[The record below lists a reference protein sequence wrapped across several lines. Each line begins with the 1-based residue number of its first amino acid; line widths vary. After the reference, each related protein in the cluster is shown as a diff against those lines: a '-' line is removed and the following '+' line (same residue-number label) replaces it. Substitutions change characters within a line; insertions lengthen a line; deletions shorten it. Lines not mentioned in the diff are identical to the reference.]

1 MTIKLKTLWVLLLY
15 HVSAGVA
22 NVFVVGEMLPAGKYF
37 APFLF
42 SLIPI
47 RVLKRNG
54 EIDTG
59 CVAVLYVI
67 HVVLTLGVTN
77 VLFFL

>member
-15 HVSAGVA
+15 HISAGLVG
-22 NVFVVGEMLPAGKYF
+22 VFVIGELVPAGKYF

-59 CVAVLYVI
+59 YVIVLYVI
-67 HVVLTLGVTN
+67 HVILTLGVTN